1 MELNIALHSKL
12 SSIMDAM
19 AESAMV
25 ELCKVVDED
34 TVELR
39 LELSRLK
46 TLNSAL
52 TEKVD
57 TLQCELTAARSETPG
72 LPGRHRTVA
81 IQTDDDVNESVSPVI
96 EGVFG
101 KDWCLNL
108 WKDRSRVN
116 QKIDVQKVDDD
127 MVMSTPLDCFTL
139 CEAQDL
145 EKGTEFHS
153 FESFSKAIKRW
164 QRSNFVELYR
174 RSSRTVENAKK
185 RARNKSFS
193 DDLVFAEL
201 DFACA
206 LGSKCPDA
214 KRCPFTIKVRVTPDG
229 RKLYIKDISP
239 ADCHNHELSQV
250 LITGSDSENVDVIQV
265 KVEDYLEGAAGSFS
279 QETLSQETHN
289 SAPWTFQEVQTF
301 LGILAE
307 DKVQRE
313 VVGAARN
320 RRVFQLV
327 SQRMAAKGF
336 WRTCAQ
342 CQLKCKKLRLKY
354 RKIKAQNRTKA
365 WRWFDLVDAV
375 YGRRPPISK
384 PSVDAAAALLGA
396 VMDSVDNE
404 ELLSEELEQTPAWP
418 ADVSMEADSKNPY
431 DTNGT
436 GERAIQSEHDA
447 EDECFEF
454 IVEDGQDKLTV
465 QTSSSSS
472 GKKYVC
478 LRCNISFY
486 NPNTLMVHQRAHQPY
501 WCDVCKEQFE
511 SKAKLKHHKC
521 EVAPNKCRLCGKTW
535 ASQSALQTHMVVHTG
550 DKRFVCR
557 FCGKRFAQK
566 GSMRNHLIRT
576 HIGCGECGKKFEAKT
591 QLLRHLLRHKN
602 GTI

>member
-72 LPGRHRTVA
+72 LSPRHRTVA

-116 QKIDVQKVDDD
+116 QKIDVQQVDDD
-127 MVMSTPLDCFTL
+127 VVMSTPLDCFTL
-139 CEAQDL
+139 CKAQDL
-145 EKGTEFHS
+145 EKGTEFYT
-153 FESFSKAIKRW
+153 FESFSKAIERW

-185 RARNKSFS
+185 RARKKSFS

-206 LGSKCPDA
+206 HGSKCPDM

-250 LITGSDSENVDVIQV
+250 
-265 KVEDYLEGAAGSFS
+265 KVEDYLEGAAGSYS

-289 SAPWTFQEVQTF
+289 SAPWTFEEVQTF

-307 DKVQRE
+307 DEVQRE
-313 VVGAARN
+313 LVRAVHN

-336 WRTCAQ
+336 QRTCGQ
-342 CQLKCKKLRLKY
+342 CQLKCKKLRCKY
-354 RKIKAQNRTKA
+354 RKIKAQNRTKS

-375 YGRRPPISK
+375 YGRRPISK
-384 PSVDAAAALLGA
+384 PSVDAAATLLEA
-396 VMDSVDNE
+396 VMDSVDKE
-404 ELLSEELEQTPAWP
+404 ELFSEELEP
-418 ADVSMEADSKNPY
+418 ADVSMEPDSKNHY

-436 GERAIQSEHDA
+436 GERAIPSDRDA

-454 IVEDGQDKLTV
+454 IVEDGQEKLTV

-486 NPNTLMVHQRAHQPY
+486 NPNTLMLHQRAHQPY
-501 WCDVCKEQFE
+501 WCDVCKEQFD

-557 FCGKRFAQK
+557 FCGQRFAQK

-576 HIGCGECGKKFEAKT
+576 HIGCGECGVTYEAKT
-591 QLLRHLLRHKN
+591 QLLRHLVRHKN

>member
-46 TLNSAL
+46 MLNSAL

-81 IQTDDDVNESVSPVI
+81 IQTGDDVNESVSPVI

-116 QKIDVQKVDDD
+116 QKIDVQQVDDD

-279 QETLSQETHN
+279 QETLIQKN
-289 SAPWTFQEVQTF
+289 N
-301 LGILAE
+301 
-307 DKVQRE
+307 K
-313 VVGAARN
+313 
-320 RRVFQLV
+320 
-327 SQRMAAKGF
+327 
-336 WRTCAQ
+336 
-342 CQLKCKKLRLKY
+342 
-354 RKIKAQNRTKA
+354 
-365 WRWFDLVDAV
+365 
-375 YGRRPPISK
+375 
-384 PSVDAAAALLGA
+384 
-396 VMDSVDNE
+396 
-404 ELLSEELEQTPAWP
+404 ELFSEEVEQTPAWP

-436 GERAIQSEHDA
+436 GERAIQSGHDA

-472 GKKYVC
+472 GEKYVC

-557 FCGKRFAQK
+557 FCGQRFAQK

-576 HIGCGECGKKFEAKT
+576 HIGCGECGKKYEAKT

>member
-72 LPGRHRTVA
+72 LSPRHRTVA

-116 QKIDVQKVDDD
+116 QKIDVQQVDDD
-127 MVMSTPLDCFTL
+127 VVMSTPLDCFTL
-139 CEAQDL
+139 CKAQDL
-145 EKGTEFHS
+145 EKGTEFYT
-153 FESFSKAIKRW
+153 FESFSKAIERW

-185 RARNKSFS
+185 RARKKSFS

-206 LGSKCPDA
+206 HGSKCPDM

-265 KVEDYLEGAAGSFS
+265 KVEDYLEGAAGSYS
-279 QETLSQETHN
+279 QETLSQEN
-289 SAPWTFQEVQTF
+289 
-301 LGILAE
+301 
-307 DKVQRE
+307 K
-313 VVGAARN
+313 
-320 RRVFQLV
+320 
-327 SQRMAAKGF
+327 
-336 WRTCAQ
+336 
-342 CQLKCKKLRLKY
+342 
-354 RKIKAQNRTKA
+354 
-365 WRWFDLVDAV
+365 
-375 YGRRPPISK
+375 
-384 PSVDAAAALLGA
+384 
-396 VMDSVDNE
+396 E
-404 ELLSEELEQTPAWP
+404 ELFSEELEP
-418 ADVSMEADSKNPY
+418 ADVSMEPDSKNHY

-436 GERAIQSEHDA
+436 GERAIPSDRDA

-454 IVEDGQDKLTV
+454 IVEDGQEKLTV

-486 NPNTLMVHQRAHQPY
+486 NPNTLMLHQRAHQPY
-501 WCDVCKEQFE
+501 WCDVCKEQFD

-557 FCGKRFAQK
+557 FCGQRFAQK

-576 HIGCGECGKKFEAKT
+576 HIGCGECGVTYEAKT
-591 QLLRHLLRHKN
+591 QLLRHLVRHKN